1 MAGGAWRQVWSDEFD
16 GDRLDLQKWCCE
28 SGNGFHHG
36 AEQQWIPGWGNEELQ
51 CYTDLPAN
59 VWVAD
64 SLLNISARREQREH
78 CDFTSGRLRTRAAD
92 GHSLFEQRFGRF
104 EVRARAP
111 AGRGLWSAV
120 WLLPAREHYG
130 HWPASGEIDL
140 LEIVGDRPGEYLGS
154 LHFGSAYPQR
164 SHVTHTHGFA
174 PGDDATQ
181 FHDYGLEW
189 DPQEIRWSVDGQ
201 VWARQAAWWS
211 CSRTKHGR
219 GLPPAGPADLN
230 PHPAPFDQPF
240 QLLVNLAVGGRL
252 PGPPDAQ
259 TSFPATLQLDYI
271 RVYERAD

>member
-16 GDRLDLQKWCCE
+16 GDRLDPQKWCCE

-36 AEQQWIPGWGNEELQ
+36 AGRQWIPGWGNEELQ
-51 CYTDLPAN
+51 YYTDLPTN
-59 VWVAD
+59 VWVSD
-64 SLLNISARREQREH
+64 SLLNISARHEQRGDCH
-78 CDFTSGRLRTRAAD
+78 FTSGRLRTRAAD
-92 GHSLFEQRFGRF
+92 GTSLFEQRFGRF

-111 AGRGLWSAV
+111 SGRGLWSAV

-154 LHFGSAYPQR
+154 LHFGSTYPQR

-181 FHDYGLEW
+181 FHVYGLEW
-189 DPQEIRWSVDGQ
+189 DPQEIRWSLDGQ

-211 CSRTKHGR
+211 CSRTDDGR

-259 TSFPATLQLDYI
+259 TTFPATLQLDYI